1 MLRNIPILK
10 QSTSP
15 SPLCVLRDPQGD
27 IVELKNIISILYYA
41 QQNLLPRVSAKLDVV
56 TLSDITEVKSQDTFV
71 RTIYAGE
78 IPVAISFIINNYSIE
93 V

>member
-1 MLRNIPILK
+1 M
-10 QSTSP
+10 
-15 SPLCVLRDPQGD
+15 
-27 IVELKNIISILYYA
+27 VELKHIISVLYYA
-41 QQNLLPRVSAKLDVV
+41 QQNLLPRVSAKLDVA

-78 IPVAISFIINNYSIE
+78 IPVVIYFIINNYSIE

>member
-27 IVELKNIISILYYA
+27 MVELKNIISILYYA

-56 TLSDITEVKSQDTFV
+56 TLSDIIEVKSQDTVV

-78 IPVAISFIINNYSIE
+78 IPVVISFIINNYSIE